1 MYAEAVNGTTR
12 ERIGSLARA
21 GNDAPLA
28 TVVT

>member
-21 GNDAPLA
+21 GSDARLA
-28 TVVT
+28 TE